1 MDEEIDRLR
10 AVDDASEPRQEPVA
24 AYEEQKSW
32 LPWIGLAVLVVVVGL
47 LAWRFVLR
55 SPGSPPTAADETA
68 VAARPAARPDMATVE
83 TLRTGLGVGDP
94 DPALPS
100 IDGLD
105 AYLRPLL
112 AALSARPELASLLAS
127 DDLIRRFVVS
137 VDAVARGDSP
147 ARQVRAVAPKGAFVV
162 RQRGTGYAI
171 DPASY
176 ARYDGLVALVD
187 DLDPDRLAR
196 IYGQIKPRLEDA
208 HAELGTGTTF
218 DEAMI
223 RALTRLVRTPLPPSG
238 AAVRQGK
245 GISYVYVDTT
255 LEELT
260 FAERHLL
267 RLGPERMARVQSKL
281 RAFATSLG
289 MTNAE

>member
-10 AVDDASEPRQEPVA
+10 AVDDEAGGSQAEPVPAYQEP
-24 AYEEQKSW
+24 KTR
-32 LPWIGLAVLVVVVGL
+32 LPWIGLAVLLVVVGL
-47 LAWRFVLR
+47 LVWRFVLR
-55 SPGSPPTAADETA
+55 SPDSQPTVERTPVAESRAA
-68 VAARPAARPDMATVE
+68 PGMATVE
-83 TLRTGLGVGDP
+83 TLRTGLGIGDP
-94 DPALPS
+94 DPALPP

-147 ARQVRAVAPKGAFVV
+147 ASQVRAIAPKGAFAV
-162 RQRGTGYAI
+162 RQRGTAYAI

-176 ARYDGLVALVD
+176 ARYDGLVALVA

-196 IYGQIKPRLEDA
+196 IYGQIKPRLEEA
-208 HAELGTGTTF
+208 HAELGTGTTL
-218 DEAMI
+218 DEAMT
-223 RALTRLVRTPLPPSG
+223 RALTRLVRTPLPPTG

-245 GISYVYVDTT
+245 GISYVYVDPT

-260 FAERHLL
+260 LAERHLL
-267 RLGPERMARVQSKL
+267 RLGPERMARVQAKL
-281 RAFATSLG
+281 RAFAAALG
-289 MTNAE
+289 AGGL